1 MDIIKIFKSKT
12 RKALFRLYFTNP
24 EKSYYLRALEREMDI
39 PVSMLRKELISL
51 EKEGLFASS
60 REGNLLYYQLNKK
73 YPLYNELKNITFKTI
88 GAQGALSK
96 KLSSIKGINAAFIY
110 GSYARNQEN
119 ILSDIDLFI
128 VGKIDENVLIEKVN
142 KIEKEL
148 QREINYT
155 LYSKKNFLKKTENDP
170 FIKDVLKNKKIFLI
184 GSDNDLR

>member
-119 ILSDIDLFI
+119 IL
-128 VGKIDENVLIEKVN
+128 EM
-142 KIEKEL
+142 
-148 QREINYT
+148 NYGV
-155 LYSKKNFLKKTENDP
+155 LKKRD
-170 FIKDVLKNKKIFLI
+170 
-184 GSDNDLR
+184 S